1 MKTMMR
7 KMINFTNYLKNN
19 FKAYDGGNGKRIAV
33 DY

>member
-1 MKTMMR
+1 
-7 KMINFTNYLKNN
+7 MINFTNYLKNN